1 VRELLGRTVL
11 YKVGHHGSHNATLNG
26 KPSDVTPN
34 LGWLGRGKHAGEFAA
49 MITAVRKWAVAQ
61 AVPWDHPLASIKRAL
76 HERCAGR
83 VFQTDTDFTA
93 MQSVEGSSDREWK
106 AFQTRSSGCRLY
118 FDYRIT
124 AD

>member
-1 VRELLGRTVL
+1 MRELLGRTVL

-124 AD
+124 DD